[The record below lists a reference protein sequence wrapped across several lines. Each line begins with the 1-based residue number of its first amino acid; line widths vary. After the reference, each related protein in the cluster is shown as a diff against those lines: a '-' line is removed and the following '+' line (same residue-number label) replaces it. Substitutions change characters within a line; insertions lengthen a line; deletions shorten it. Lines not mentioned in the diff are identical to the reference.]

1 MKVKE
6 MSWFQKGSFSE
17 MESLPTRA
25 LRLGLSD
32 RSLTWLVLAP
42 IARYWLHSA
51 RLASLH
57 CFFTRHKPS
66 LISKRKAL
74 KLRVI

>member
-6 MSWFQKGSFSE
+6 MSWFQNGSFSD
-17 MESLPTRA
+17 MDSVPTRA

-42 IARYWLHSA
+42 ISA
-51 RLASLH
+51 GCAQPDAPLVAAALS
-57 CFFTRHKPS
+57 PS
-66 LISKRKAL
+66 ISQTLKREET
-74 KLRVI
+74 I